1 MKVLSIKVDDRLHRR
16 LRNRAASANLS
27 LSQLLHPLLEEA
39 AGQGGRYV
47 FTGQD
52 EILGVAIQ
60 IFTLVSELAAEHGHA
75 LVERASIEAR
85 AAMRERGL
93 LPSDIIPV
101 SGELD
106 EEQDLPGRVS

>member
-16 LRNRAASANLS
+16 LRSRAASANLS

-39 AGQGGRYV
+39 ASPGGRYV

-60 IFTLVSELAAEHGHA
+60 IFALVTELAAERGHA

-93 LPSDIIPV
+93 LPSGIIPV

-106 EEQDLPGRVS
+106 DEDDLPGRVS